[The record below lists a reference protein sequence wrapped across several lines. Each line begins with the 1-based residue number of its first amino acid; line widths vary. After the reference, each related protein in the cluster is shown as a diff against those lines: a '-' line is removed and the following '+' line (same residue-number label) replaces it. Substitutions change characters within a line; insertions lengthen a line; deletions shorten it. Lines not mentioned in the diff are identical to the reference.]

1 MTGNL
6 RSPKNWGSQAG
17 NAILRQIFGIRSL
30 EPWAP
35 YRVKNMYP
43 NGLLHR
49 AHAGFFTEEVVAQMT
64 RKRAIAAVILLL
76 LLVVVAWISW
86 GSVYRGSDETP
97 FPAGLAERAQRG
109 DLALTIYYVPVST
122 HIEVVPLWS
131 PEHLRNRG
139 YDCRIEVLP
148 ELLRRDIGALQLID
162 GLRLRP
168 TKRVDRYAMD
178 LRVWGELS
186 SGGKV
191 ILSFG
196 LNSPT
201 GWPVMFLNDSTV
213 RAKREFYDLV
223 RPFLPRC
230 EIAEYDEY
238 LEYFGYWGRVR
249 ALGEGI
255 KDLIGGCVPYWSP
268 DEQLNQRRQVQ

>member
-35 YRVKNMYP
+35 HRAKNMYP

-49 AHAGFFTEEVVAQMT
+49 AHAGFFTEEVIAQMT
-64 RKRAIAAVILLL
+64 RKRALAAGMLLL

-122 HIEVVPLWS
+122 HIEAVPLWS
-131 PEHLRNRG
+131 PESLRDG
-139 YDCRIEVLP
+139 LYDYKIEVLP
-148 ELLRRDIGALQLID
+148 ELVGRYIGALQQID
-162 GLRLRP
+162 ELRLRP
-168 TKRVDRYAMD
+168 TRRVDRYAMD
-178 LRVWGELS
+178 LRVWGEFK

-191 ILSFG
+191 ILAFG
-196 LNSPT
+196 LNSPI
-201 GWPVMFLNDSTV
+201 GWPVMFVNDSMV
-213 RAKREFYDLV
+213 RAKREFYDLI

-230 EIAEYDEY
+230 QVREYDEY
-238 LEYFGYWGRVR
+238 LERFGYWGWVRV
-249 ALGEGI
+249 LGEGI
-255 KDLIGGCVPYWSP
+255 RDLISTPVWSP
-268 DEQLNQRRQVQ
+268 GE